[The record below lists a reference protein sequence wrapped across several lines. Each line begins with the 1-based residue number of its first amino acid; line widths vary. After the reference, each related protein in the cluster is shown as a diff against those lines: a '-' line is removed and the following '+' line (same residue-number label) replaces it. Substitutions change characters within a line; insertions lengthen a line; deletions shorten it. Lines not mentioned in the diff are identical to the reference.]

1 MICITA
7 TTALTHVC
15 VSFIIDIY
23 SETRRNYPVYLA
35 NLWNLTHFF
44 PHFQQYREFAG
55 QSLSH
60 FLNAAQRHAA
70 LISVAGR
77 LSCNLCRNPEV
88 RVRRECNVRHQ
99 PNEKATAIIKSRGPV
114 SRRTTGAPAA
124 RPRGFRSQF
133 VCGSAEEAIKCNRCC
148 AGSLE
153 QQEVGG
159 RPREVT
165 KGYGLLVLQRAP
177 RSPKCGRASANS
189 NTEELRISSQFP
201 PPLMNCGF
209 LIEVKLTRRSSFP
222 YGGSYGFFGPNTSQH
237 AQLSFFFS
245 SNSTLAAV

>member
-15 VSFIIDIY
+15 VSFIIDLY

-114 SRRTTGAPAA
+114 SRRTTGTPAA

-133 VCGSAEEAIKCNRCC
+133 VCESAEEAIKCNRCC
-148 AGSLE
+148 AGSLFKH
-153 QQEVGG
+153 G
-159 RPREVT
+159 RT
-165 KGYGLLVLQRAP
+165 ADLLAIP
-177 RSPKCGRASANS
+177 PPPN
-189 NTEELRISSQFP
+189 ELRLP
-201 PPLMNCGF
+201 DWG
-209 LIEVKLTRRSSFP
+209 
-222 YGGSYGFFGPNTSQH
+222 
-237 AQLSFFFS
+237 
-245 SNSTLAAV
+245 